1 LTLNWTGGNAT
12 DLVEIMG
19 SSSTVTGIGTNAVT
33 TTTTEF
39 VCTTTAGQGTFT
51 VPASILNQLPAATAA
66 QISAGTAVGT
76 LEVASG
82 IINST
87 FTASLKAGGSIDL
100 GAFGSALIVTNT
112 PEYQ

>member
-1 LTLNWTGGNAT
+1 
-12 DLVEIMG
+12 M
-19 SSSTVTGIGTNAVT
+19 
-33 TTTTEF
+33 
-39 VCTTTAGQGTFT
+39 
-51 VPASILNQLPAATAA
+51 
-66 QISAGTAVGT
+66 GT